1 MARERIS
8 DDASQLPR
16 GRHGLT
22 HGAVVEHQRQ
32 RMIRAVPSAVREK
45 GFVALTVED
54 IASGAGVSRRT
65 FYENFRDK
73 EDCFVTSY
81 RQHAQELVAVVGG
94 AAAAGS
100 DWHERTRFGLRAMLR
115 HLAER
120 PDLVYMAVIE
130 VNAAGP
136 SALAMRDEAVGL
148 LAALIGDEAFVTAPE
163 PAPRLLLRTIGGSI
177 LQLIYASVLAGRD
190 RELEELL
197 PTIMY
202 IVLVAID
209 GPQDAAIRAG
219 LLSARTGSETG

>member
-120 PDLVYMAVIE
+120 PDLVHMAVIE

-136 SALAMRDEAVGL
+136 SALSVRDEAVGL

-219 LLSARTGSETG
+219 LLSARSGSETG

>member
-1 MARERIS
+1 MARERIT

-54 IASGAGVSRRT
+54 ISARAGVSRRT

-73 EDCFVTSY
+73 EDCFMTSY

-136 SALAMRDEAVGL
+136 AALAVRDEAVGL

-197 PTIMY
+197 PTIIY

>member
-1 MARERIS
+1 MARERTS
-8 DDASQLPR
+8 DDPSQLPR

-32 RMIRAVPSAVREK
+32 RMIRAVPPAVREK

-54 IASGAGVSRRT
+54 IASRAGVSRRT

-94 AAAAGS
+94 AAAAGA

-115 HLAER
+115 HLAAR
-120 PDLVYMAVIE
+120 PDLAYMAVIE
-130 VNAAGP
+130 VNAAG
-136 SALAMRDEAVGL
+136 SAALGARDEAVGL
-148 LAALIGDEAFVTAPE
+148 LAALIGDEAFVSAPD
-163 PAPRLLLRTIGGSI
+163 PAPRLLLRTIGGAI

-190 RELEELL
+190 RELEDLL

-202 IVLVAID
+202 MVLVALD
-209 GPQDAAIRAG
+209 GPPDAATRAG
-219 LLSARTGSETG
+219 LLPARPTAETG

>member
-54 IASGAGVSRRT
+54 IASRAGVSRRT

-136 SALAMRDEAVGL
+136 AALAMRDEAVGL

-219 LLSARTGSETG
+219 LLSARPGSETG

>member
-54 IASGAGVSRRT
+54 IASRAGVSRRT

-94 AAAAGS
+94 AAAAGG

-136 SALAMRDEAVGL
+136 AALGVRDEAVGL

-177 LQLIYASVLAGRD
+177 LQLIYASVLAGHD

>member
-136 SALAMRDEAVGL
+136 SALAVRDEAIGL

>member
-1 MARERIS
+1 MARERIT

-22 HGAVVEHQRQ
+22 KGAVVENQRQ
-32 RMIRAVPSAVREK
+32 RMIRAVPFAVFEK
-45 GFVALTVED
+45 GFVSLTVED
-54 IASGAGVSRRT
+54 IASRAGVSRRT

-73 EDCFVTSY
+73 EDCFVTAY
-81 RQHAQELVAVVGG
+81 RQHAQELIAVVGG
-94 AAAAGS
+94 AAAAGN
-100 DWHERTRFGLRAMLR
+100 DWHDRTRFGLRAMLR

-120 PDLVYMAVIE
+120 PELAYAAVIE

-136 SALAMRDEAVGL
+136 VALAARDESVAL
-148 LAALIGDEAFVTAPE
+148 LAALIGDDAFVTAPD

-177 LQLIYASVLAGRD
+177 LQLIYGSVLAGRG

-202 IVLVAID
+202 MVLVAQD
-209 GPQDAAIRAG
+209 GPADAASRAG
-219 LLSARTGSETG
+219 LVPAGSGQQKG

>member
-8 DDASQLPR
+8 DDPSQLPR

-32 RMIRAVPSAVREK
+32 RMIRAVPPAVREK

-54 IASGAGVSRRT
+54 IASRAGVSRRT

-94 AAAAGS
+94 AAAAGA

-120 PDLVYMAVIE
+120 PDLAYMAVIE
-130 VNAAGP
+130 VNAAG
-136 SALAMRDEAVGL
+136 S
-148 LAALIGDEAFVTAPE
+148 AALG
-163 PAPRLLLRTIGGSI
+163 
-177 LQLIYASVLAGRD
+177 
-190 RELEELL
+190 
-197 PTIMY
+197 
-202 IVLVAID
+202 VA
-209 GPQDAAIRAG
+209 R
-219 LLSARTGSETG
+219 